1 MKGSVLWLRGAA
13 SAEVRALQHVST
25 VRYTTQT
32 DICVVPLLALTSG
45 QVKPSVPIKGP
56 MLFCC
61 LLLCWILHFQSFLL
75 TSLPSPQR
83 ADVIHIFIFIGDT
96 VYLIEQNEINTRIV
110 R

>member
-1 MKGSVLWLRGAA
+1 MLWLRGAA
-13 SAEVRALQHVST
+13 SAEVRALQDVST

-45 QVKPSVPIKGP
+45 QVKPSVPIRGP

-83 ADVIHIFIFIGDT
+83 ADAIHIFIFIGDT
-96 VYLIEQNEINTRIV
+96 VYLIEQIGRAHV
-110 R
+110 